1 MYFGSIEDDHLLKNC
16 NSIWNKV
23 SNSNEKEFDSEPIYN
38 IFFLKTK
45 LKPEYYK
52 SIDLDD
58 KEIPKVGSNYTFLT
72 ARIIDFILEMIKT
85 IICKCFQKIPNTKKK
100 KK

>member
-1 MYFGSIEDDHLLKNC
+1 M
-16 NSIWNKV
+16 

-85 IICKCFQKIPNTKKK
+85 ITCKCFQKIPNTKKK